1 MLFRLAVGG
10 PAVGL
15 GFGVSL
21 TLWLR
26 FIYNN
31 EMTEIL
37 LTIVTAFATYLVADQ
52 LVDASGV
59 LAVVTLG
66 EQCFVELLH
75 AALSSC
81 LLIVAACIGLNKSVG
96 CRQADSDSC
105 RRVFHLRRLHSC
117 RFMDDGQGSA
127 SYQPTRPSPST
138 RCVVSARFMAAGALG
153 SFVRRPCEFEP
164 LIVTDFS

>member
-10 PAVGL
+10 PAIGL

-66 EQCFVELLH
+66 ELCFAELLSMLLCRV
-75 AALSSC
+75 AC
-81 LLIVAACIGLNKSVG
+81 LV
-96 CRQADSDSC
+96 
-105 RRVFHLRRLHSC
+105 
-117 RFMDDGQGSA
+117 
-127 SYQPTRPSPST
+127 
-138 RCVVSARFMAAGALG
+138 
-153 SFVRRPCEFEP
+153 
-164 LIVTDFS
+164 